1 MPRST
6 EIVGEKTNST
16 GLIIHRIIAYVV
28 LVLLV
33 VVSLFPFYL
42 LIINATRGRSQAG
55 IRWYPDHFL
64 ATNFKNLFS
73 GSTAVAYGSVWRSL
87 ANSLFISACA
97 SLLSVYFSA
106 LTAYATHVYQF
117 KLRKF
122 ADMFILIVMMV
133 PTQASAIGF
142 YQFMNKLGWTDTYIP
157 LIIPAVAAPA
167 TYYFMK
173 QYMASALPLEIVEA
187 ARIDGCGEFKTFNK
201 IVTPI
206 LKPAFAVQII
216 FTFVTNWNNYFM
228 PRLILTS
235 KSKYT
240 IPLVLNAMRYAG
252 PQEKDVGMF
261 SLYIVLAILPVVIVY
276 LCLSKFIIRGVAL
289 GRVNTKLQTAYS
301 FSVRCFLLYSF
312 LTSLSYSHK
321 SFVCIPLLLTVI
333 SILLTLFPFTP
344 YPLQIILSV
353 ISSPQYPSYVI
364 CSTKYSLSANSI
376 LSLSPTATL
385 LSHCL
390 SRP

>member
-1 MPRST
+1 M
-6 EIVGEKTNST
+6 
-16 GLIIHRIIAYVV
+16 
-28 LVLLV
+28 V

-235 KSKYT
+235 NSKYT

-289 GRVNTKLQTAYS
+289 G
-301 FSVRCFLLYSF
+301 SV
-312 LTSLSYSHK
+312 K
-321 SFVCIPLLLTVI
+321 G
-333 SILLTLFPFTP
+333 
-344 YPLQIILSV
+344 
-353 ISSPQYPSYVI
+353 
-364 CSTKYSLSANSI
+364 
-376 LSLSPTATL
+376 
-385 LSHCL
+385 
-390 SRP
+390 

>member
-97 SLLSVYFSA
+97 SLLSVYVSA

-122 ADMFILIVMMV
+122 A
-133 PTQASAIGF
+133 GF
-142 YQFMNKLGWTDTYIP
+142 SYRF
-157 LIIPAVAAPA
+157 
-167 TYYFMK
+167 
-173 QYMASALPLEIVEA
+173 
-187 ARIDGCGEFKTFNK
+187 
-201 IVTPI
+201 
-206 LKPAFAVQII
+206 
-216 FTFVTNWNNYFM
+216 
-228 PRLILTS
+228 
-235 KSKYT
+235 
-240 IPLVLNAMRYAG
+240 
-252 PQEKDVGMF
+252 
-261 SLYIVLAILPVVIVY
+261 LPVHEQTWLDRY
-276 LCLSKFIIRGVAL
+276 LHSADRSCCRS
-289 GRVNTKLQTAYS
+289 
-301 FSVRCFLLYSF
+301 
-312 LTSLSYSHK
+312 TSY
-321 SFVCIPLLLTVI
+321 
-333 SILLTLFPFTP
+333 ILLHEAVYGVCT
-344 YPLQIILSV
+344 
-353 ISSPQYPSYVI
+353 
-364 CSTKYSLSANSI
+364 SA
-376 LSLSPTATL
+376 
-385 LSHCL
+385 
-390 SRP
+390 